1 MIECGKWVSD
11 VNSLCYKIMPWYQ
24 LRNSIATNSTIN
36 SADVVMATE
45 LMTGN
50 TPLVID
56 S

>member
-1 MIECGKWVSD
+1 MYTVFAKNTV
-11 VNSLCYKIMPWYQ
+11 PWYQ
-24 LRNSIATNSTIN
+24 LRNSMATDSTSN
-36 SADVVMATE
+36 SADVTMATE